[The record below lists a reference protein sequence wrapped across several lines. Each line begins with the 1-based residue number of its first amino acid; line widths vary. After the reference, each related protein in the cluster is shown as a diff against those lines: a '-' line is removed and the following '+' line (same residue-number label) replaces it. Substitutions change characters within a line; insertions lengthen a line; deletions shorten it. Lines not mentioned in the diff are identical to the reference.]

1 MPIYSKPT
9 CSFFFILEVKTEIC
23 KGRQIY
29 KLFIYG
35 IPGESYQKHSTIS
48 CTEREL
54 MVIHIVPPYV
64 RRPFFSLNTVGYFPS
79 FLRSKTEAHPS
90 HFALN
95 TMSFCQNTN
104 MRNRNKFCRS
114 KITLKIGEN
123 IFNPITS
130 LCLKTVSEI
139 KHTPKR
145 IFRIHPSSEGT
156 QWAAS
161 FWRSS
166 LSLTF

>member
-9 CSFFFILEVKTEIC
+9 YSFFILEAKTEIC
-23 KGRQIY
+23 KGKQIHN
-29 KLFIYG
+29 LFIYG

-48 CTEREL
+48 CTGREL
-54 MVIHIVPPYV
+54 MVSSCPSLCQA
-64 RRPFFSLNTVGYFPS
+64 RPFFSLNTVGCFPS
-79 FLRSKTEAHPS
+79 FLRSKTEAYPS

-95 TMSFCQNTN
+95 NMSFCPNTN
-104 MRNRNKFCRS
+104 MRSRNKFCRS

-130 LCLKTVSEI
+130 VCLKTMSEI
-139 KHTPKR
+139 KHTQNR

-156 QWAAS
+156 Q
-161 FWRSS
+161 
-166 LSLTF
+166 

>member
-130 LCLKTVSEI
+130 VCLKSNIQRTE
-139 KHTPKR
+139 
-145 IFRIHPSSEGT
+145 SSESILHLKGHNELL
-156 QWAAS
+156 
-161 FWRSS
+161 
-166 LSLTF
+166 LSEDHL